1 MRHKKQKDS
10 KKTPEYVAN
19 INNISAQRI
28 RKRVVLDFP
37 PSVVQTPLTYIL
49 AKELDIASNILR
61 AEIAPEESGKL
72 VMEMDGLPDN
82 IEKAMKMIKELG
94 ISVTEIARKVSFNM
108 DKCIHCGACISVC
121 LAGALKLDNEFH
133 LQFIEPKCT
142 VCEMCVTAC
151 PVDVV
156 NIDI

>member
-1 MRHKKQKDS
+1 MSPRKS
-10 KKTPEYVAN
+10 KKEVKQTVSET
-19 INNISAQRI
+19 SASNLALRT

-37 PSVVQTPLTYIL
+37 PSQLQTPITYIL
-49 AKELDIASNILR
+49 AKEYDVASNILR

-72 VMEMDGLPDN
+72 VLEMDGLPEN
-82 IEKAMKMIKELG
+82 LEKAIQRIKDSG
-94 ISVTEIARKVSFNM
+94 IEVTEIARKVTFDM

-121 LAGALKLDNEFH
+121 LAGALKLDSEYH

-142 VCEMCVTAC
+142 VCEMCVTSC

-156 NIDI
+156 TINL

>member
-1 MRHKKQKDS
+1 MSPRKNKKKEKQ
-10 KKTPEYVAN
+10 
-19 INNISAQRI
+19 IISESLLPNQALRT

-37 PSVVQTPLTYIL
+37 PSQLQTPITYIL
-49 AKELDIASNILR
+49 AKEYDIASNILR

-72 VMEMDGLPDN
+72 VMEMDGLPEN
-82 IEKAMKMIKELG
+82 LEKAIQRIKDSG
-94 ISVTEIARKVSFNM
+94 IEVTEIARKVTFDM

-121 LAGALKLDNEFH
+121 LAGALKLDRDFH

-142 VCEMCVTAC
+142 VCEMCVPSC

-156 NIDI
+156 TIDL

>member
-1 MRHKKQKDS
+1 MPAKKN
-10 KKTPEYVAN
+10 KTKEYPTEEKTELFDTA
-19 INNISAQRI
+19 SLRT
-28 RKRVVLDFP
+28 RKRVVLKFP
-37 PSVVQTPLTYIL
+37 PSVVQTPITYII
-49 AKELDIASNILR
+49 AKEYDVASNILR
-61 AEIAPEESGKL
+61 AEIAPEESGTL
-72 VMEMDGLPDN
+72 VMEMDGLPDKLDEAVERIKGFG
-82 IEKAMKMIKELG
+82 IE
-94 ISVTEIARKVSFNM
+94 VTEIARKVSFEM

-156 NIDI
+156 SINL